1 MTLGLWFVQS
11 TIVRQKTQ
19 FKETCCRAARES
31 DFPGFREV
39 GKLESISRPVSSGI
53 GKFVNKFF
61 YPTSKRHT
69 VTSPPPFMGSAQLFL
84 F

>member
-1 MTLGLWFVQS
+1 MANKLIHDKTLHV
-11 TIVRQKTQ
+11 
-19 FKETCCRAARES
+19 RAARES

-84 F
+84 FWVRYC